1 MDYLPVVIFVLSSFI
16 VFYLYSQCCGVGVA
30 RVQMRKYS
38 PKKDSNGVYS
48 DRRSKF
54 IKEGAA
60 ERIRRR
66 MGK

>member
-16 VFYLYSQCCGVGVA
+16 VFYSYSQCCKGTAGSKKS
-30 RVQMRKYS
+30 RKYS
-38 PKKDSNGVYS
+38 PNNDSNGVYS
-48 DRRSKF
+48 DTSSRF
-54 IKEGAA
+54 VKEGAA

>member
-16 VFYLYSQCCGVGVA
+16 VFYLSSQCCGGHNPKVKT
-30 RVQMRKYS
+30 REYS
-38 PKKDSNGVYS
+38 PNSDSNGVYS
-48 DRRSKF
+48 DSRSRF
-54 IKEGAA
+54 VKEGAA